1 MASYNLSFKRSVE
14 KDLRSLRKSV
24 IPRVLNKIEDLKDNP
39 TPRQSVK
46 LTDAEYTYR
55 LRVGDYRIV
64 YEVDKKGQEIVVLY
78 VRHRS
83 QAYS

>member
-14 KDLRSLRKSV
+14 KDLRSLPKSV
-24 IPRVLNKIEDLKDNP
+24 VPRIINQIEELKDNP
-39 TPRQSVK
+39 TPRQCVK
-46 LTDAEYTYR
+46 LTDAEHTYR

-64 YEVDKKGQEIVVLY
+64 YEVDKKDREIVVLY

-83 QAYS
+83 QAYR

>member
-64 YEVDKKGQEIVVLY
+64 YEVDKKDQEIVVLY

-83 QAYS
+83 QAYR

>member
-24 IPRVLNKIEDLKDNP
+24 IPRVLNKFEDLKDNP

-83 QAYS
+83 QAYR